1 MRKLSIAG
9 LALVAV
15 LSVASVAFAANVY
28 TVGGAAPARGKGS
41 TTKPIPT
48 AIKLSFRV
56 TSEDPSQRGDVV
68 KKFSLGLEGLRT
80 NPGFFPSCAFTDLDN
95 PTVPK
100 KCGKAQVGTGFVKNA
115 AGAADHKSLADSAG
129 CNLEVRLYNTG
140 KGMAVRVDA
149 AQKSVP
155 IDSDQTGC
163 ALPIHTAING
173 KFVKRRIGG
182 VTSSDF
188 TFDVP
193 QNLKHPLPGIDNTL
207 RSADV
212 SVRLK
217 SKLVR
222 GKRRGFYE
230 KTGCKGKTR
239 QVRGIF
245 VTEES
250 QSQPSQTFKDTA
262 TKKC

>member
-15 LSVASVAFAANVY
+15 VSVASVAFAANVY

-115 AGAADHKSLADSAG
+115 AGAA
-129 CNLEVRLYNTG
+129 NLEVRLYNTG